1 MEVPSIRNRIGGN
14 WAGQLLSSRRGA
26 VSVAAIAALLAG
38 VLLYLFVQHY
48 RQAPIVAAPTEAVV
62 FVASQYI
69 PAGTPASTIASE
81 GLLKRTDVASTD
93 AVVGAITDPSA
104 ITGEVSST
112 AVSAGQQ
119 ISVADFNHAAV
130 SLGSFLTGDYRAIAV
145 PLDASHGLT
154 SYLAQGDTVDVMDDE
169 GLHTLVLV
177 QDVPV
182 LANAGGDVVLK
193 VTDAQALTI
202 AGASD
207 NTKIWL
213 TLRPP
218 VGGQDSVKEGSEE
231 KNL

>member
-26 VSVAAIAALLAG
+26 LAAAAITALLAG

-48 RQAPIVAAPTEAVV
+48 RQAPAVAAPTQAVV

-69 PAGTPASTIASE
+69 PAGTPASALASG
-81 GLLKRTDVASTD
+81 GLLKRIEVPSTD

-119 ISVADFNHAAV
+119 ISVTDFNHAAV
-130 SLGSFLTGDYRAIAV
+130 TLGSYLTGDDRAIAV
-145 PLDASHGLT
+145 PLDAPHGLT
-154 SYLAQGDTVDVMDDE
+154 SYLAQGDTVDVMVDL
-169 GLHTLVLV
+169 GSKTVVLA
-177 QDVPV
+177 QDINV

-193 VTDAQALTI
+193 VTDTQALTI

-218 VGGQDSVKEGSEE
+218 TGGHDSVKVGSEE

>member
-26 VSVAAIAALLAG
+26 VSVAAVAALLAG

-48 RQAPIVAAPTEAVV
+48 RQAPAVAAPTQAVV

-69 PAGTPASTIASE
+69 PAGTPASSLASE
-81 GLLKRTDVASTD
+81 GLLKRTEVPLND
-93 AVVGAITDPSA
+93 AVVGAISDPSA
-104 ITGEVSST
+104 ITGEVSS
-112 AVSAGQQ
+112 ASVSAGQQ
-119 ISVADFNHAAV
+119 ISVTDFSHTAV
-130 SLGSFLTGDYRAIAV
+130 SLGSYLTGDYRAIAV
-145 PLDASHGLT
+145 PLDAPHGLT
-154 SYLAQGDTVDVMDDE
+154 SYLAEGDTVDVMVDK
-169 GLHTLVLV
+169 GAKTQVLAE
-177 QDVPV
+177 DINV

-193 VTDAQALTI
+193 VTDTQALTI

-218 VGGQDSVKEGSEE
+218 TGGRDTVKVGSQEN
-231 KNL
+231 NL